1 MVGGVAEK
9 IERPVAAFARHTGRG
24 KLLFFGEHAAVYGYP
39 AIGIT
44 LPMGIRISLEERG
57 AGRLHGVPSAY
68 RTKFLELLEATK
80 AILRSPK
87 IFDGLDILVESDL
100 PSGRGLGSS
109 ASLCVALAAALS
121 QAAEGGRAV
130 SPETLWS
137 YAHQAERLFHGKPSG
152 IDTGLAS
159 GSGIAALYPR
169 TDGLPERRKLA
180 TSPFWLVAGTVPR
193 SLAAFD
199 LIRSV
204 SRSYAEGKVATVD
217 AIRGLGRISELAIDV
232 FSRSATT
239 ASLIDSLAP
248 LADEAQA
255 LLSSLGL
262 STPELDEV
270 LAAGKRAGA
279 KVAKLS
285 GAGGGG
291 AYYFLAE
298 DRDAAARIHAAVC
311 ESLRRSGGDPLT
323 LFRPF
328 FWTGSE
334 LVADAIQTSAT

>member
-1 MVGGVAEK
+1 MAGGVAEK

-68 RTKFLELLEATK
+68 RTKFLELIEATK

-109 ASLCVALAAALS
+109 ASLCVALAAAGAH
-121 QAAEGGRAV
+121 QAEGDRTV

-169 TDGLPERRKLA
+169 ADGLPERRQHSTA
-180 TSPFWLVAGTVPR
+180 PFWLVAGTVPR

-204 SRSYAEGKVATVD
+204 SRSYAEGKKTTVD
-217 AIRGLGRISELAIDV
+217 AIRALGRISERAIDV

-239 ASLIDSLAP
+239 ATLINSLAP
-248 LADEAQA
+248 LADEAQERLA
-255 LLSSLGL
+255 ALGL
-262 STPELDEV
+262 STPELEDV

-298 DRDAAARIHAAVC
+298 DRDGATKIHAAVSDLLC
-311 ESLRRSGGDPLT
+311 RRGEDPLT
-323 LFRPF
+323 LFSPF
-328 FWTGSE
+328 FWTGTE
-334 LVADAIQTSAT
+334 LETEATPPSAT